1 MARVDSGPPIL
12 RSRKFNY
19 DFNVQGGAIS
29 TIVLGTLPDN
39 AVVTR
44 HFIDVYTPT
53 GTASGTSILTLK
65 VGSTTIKGENHNAAP
80 FTGTGTSPLER
91 SNVLKTDGATDVT
104 LQIQTAELNAG
115 AFNYF
120 VQYYHSA

>member
-12 RSRKFNY
+12 RSQKFNY

-44 HFIDVYTPT
+44 HFIDVYTAT
-53 GTASGTSILTLK
+53 GTASGTSALTLRI
-65 VGSTTIKGENHNAAP
+65 GSTTIKAENHSSAP
-80 FTGTGTSPLER
+80 WTGTGASPLER

-104 LQIQTAELNAG
+104 LQIQTAALNAG

-120 VQYYHSA
+120 VQYYQSA

>member
-1 MARVDSGPPIL
+1 MARVDSGPPVL
-12 RSRKFNY
+12 RSQKFNY
-19 DFNVQGGAIS
+19 DFNVQGGDVG

-53 GTASGTSILTLK
+53 GSTGTAALFLR
-65 VGSTTIKGENHNAAP
+65 VGGTTIKSENHNAAP
-80 FTGTGTSPLER
+80 FNGTGTSPLER
-91 SNVLKTDGATDVT
+91 VNVLKTDGATEVK
-104 LQIQTAELNAG
+104 LVISGVALNAG

-120 VQYYHSA
+120 VQYYHSV

>member
-12 RSRKFNY
+12 RSQKFNY

-53 GTASGTSILTLK
+53 GTASGTSTLTLK
-65 VGSTTIKGENHNAAP
+65 VGSTTIKAENHSSAP
-80 FTGTGTSPLER
+80 YNGTGTSPLER
-91 SNVLKTDGATDVT
+91 VNVLKTDGTTDVT
-104 LQIQTAELNAG
+104 LQIQIAALNAG

-120 VQYYHSA
+120 VQYYHSV